1 MSSDS
6 DLLKS
11 IVVSAILLSP
21 FMFFILYLVV
31 NYWKLSEKRGEVLV
45 VKKSYTPAH
54 YEPESIT
61 TFDPSSWTFRNM
73 DFGETLRAEKWWLS
87 VRFNDNKKCKF
98 SVGRDFFDSLKAGD
112 KIKVWYSESRITK
125 TKAIIATSEQVV
137 F

>member
-11 IVVSAILLSP
+11 IAVSTILLSP
-21 FMFFILYLVV
+21 FIFFILYLVV
-31 NYWKLSEKRGEVLV
+31 NYWKLPEKRGEVLV

-54 YEPESIT
+54 YESESIT

-73 DFGETLRAEKWWLS
+73 DLGKTFRTEKWWFS
-87 VRFNDNKKCKF
+87 VRFDDNKKCKF
-98 SVGRDFFDSLKAGD
+98 SVGRDFFDSLKEGD

-125 TKAIIATSEQVV
+125 TKGMIATSEQVV